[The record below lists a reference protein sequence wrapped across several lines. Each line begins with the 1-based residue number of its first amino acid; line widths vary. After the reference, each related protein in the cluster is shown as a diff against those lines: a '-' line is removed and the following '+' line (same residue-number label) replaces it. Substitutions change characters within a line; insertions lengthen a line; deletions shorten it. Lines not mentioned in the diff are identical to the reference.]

1 MPYTYTKTAVQSP
14 ELIIENSL
22 VDRYGVLNPI
32 EGNPSVKRVANADNF
47 MLRAV
52 VAGLDLEAAGGLVL
66 RRTAGIYQAAKGRVL
81 ENYSLATL
89 PDNTAALYIWITETG
104 KIVYSTAAGDIPQ
117 EGFLFL
123 GIATTADGAITAIDR
138 SGVTFVSGGLVYRR
152 TADAAAPTDT
162 PPSYVRMLVKTAG
175 GIYFWDGTDY
185 NALTQTPVAA
195 VFGPTAGWTMLAK
208 KIQLNGVNP
217 TPVAFK
223 SDTAASII
231 GTAEAPFSIGNGDT
245 FIVDVDGAGN
255 NTSTWTATAGT
266 SVGAAGASTDMTAEV
281 DNKLTIA
288 LNGGDPTEVTFDWT
302 DCNSGALIAA
312 QMQTAIRALGGAFE
326 NVSVTFD
333 TDHYIVTAAPNGS
346 GSSVVITPSA
356 TASCTE
362 ELKLGVAAGGTETS
376 GTGDAVDTSAATAE
390 EVATFLT
397 ASGVVNA
404 VAVGNKV
411 RISSLSTGRTSS
423 LVVDAASTMD
433 TILGITGNA
442 YGAQGIGSTVDAAN
456 DDYFVQATRNGDAA
470 VADAD
475 LAVGARTTTGF
486 NVYCEK
492 AADDGFIDI
501 NIMAQLATA

>member
-66 RRTAGIYQAAKGRVL
+66 RRTAGIYQAAKSRVL

-89 PDNTAALYIWITETG
+89 PDDTAALYIWITEVG

-123 GIATTADGAITAIDR
+123 GIATTSDGAITAIDR

-175 GIYFWDGTDY
+175 GIYFWDGAAY

-217 TPVAFK
+217 TPVAFQD
-223 SDTAASII
+223 DTAASILSSNSEPYNI
-231 GTAEAPFSIGNGDT
+231 ANGAT
-245 FIVDVDGAGN
+245 FIVNPDGDGDD
-255 NTSTWTATAGT
+255 TQTWTATAGT
-266 SVGAAGASTDMTAEV
+266 STGGTDPSTNMTAEV
-281 DNKLTIA
+281 DTKMNIA
-288 LNGGDPTEVTFDWT
+288 VDGGEPTEVTFDWT
-302 DCNSGALIAA
+302 TGNSGANIAT
-312 QMQTAIRALGGAFE
+312 QMQTAIRALGGAFA
-326 NVSVTFD
+326 NVSVAFD
-333 TDHYIVTAAPNGS
+333 TDHYVVTSGTLGT

-356 TASCTE
+356 SGSCTE
-362 ELKLGVAAGGTETS
+362 ELKLGVAGGGTEEA
-376 GTGDAVDTSAATAE
+376 GTGDAANSGAATAE
-390 EVATFLT
+390 EVAAFLVGS
-397 ASGVVNA
+397 AKIDA
-404 VAVGNKV
+404 VAEDGKV
-411 RISSLSTGRTSS
+411 RVSSKTTGKDSS
-423 LVVDAASTMD
+423 LVVNAASTMD
-433 TILGITGNA
+433 TVLGITGSA
-442 YGAQGIGSTVDAAN
+442 YGAQGIGASVDAAN

-492 AADDGFIDI
+492 ADDAGYVDLQV
-501 NIMAQLATA
+501 MVQLAA